1 MHYCITE
8 GDIDMVISEWSDE
21 WRIPTIT
28 GEVPETTT
36 EGEAEQA
43 ETQPS
48 EIQVPKKP
56 RTGQG
61 KPDSGRRRVKQDR
74 NPEGPERDY
83 TADQ

>member
-1 MHYCITE
+1 MCNS
-8 GDIDMVISEWSDE
+8 DIDMVIKKWPDE

-28 GEVPETTT
+28 REVPETTT

-43 ETQPS
+43 ETQPP

-61 KPDSGRRRVKQDR
+61 KMTRA
-74 NPEGPERDY
+74 NEGSK
-83 TADQ
+83 